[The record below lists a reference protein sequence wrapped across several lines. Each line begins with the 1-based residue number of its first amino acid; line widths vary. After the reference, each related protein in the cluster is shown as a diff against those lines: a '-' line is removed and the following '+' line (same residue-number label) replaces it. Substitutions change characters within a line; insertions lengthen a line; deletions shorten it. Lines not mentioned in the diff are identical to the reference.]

1 MDKKNIVPSALKS
14 CYTDWHFSP
23 AIKSGDFL
31 FVSGC
36 TGAMPGKTISPNI
49 EEQIRTS
56 FRKIEM
62 SLDEAGLTFDDI
74 VEMTT
79 YHVSLKEHIEDFKR
93 IKDEFI
99 NEIYPAWTAIGISE
113 LAVEVKEVKYI
124 SPIYYLI
131 IAKIEDALQWVAHN
145 SAWQNICQFTY

>member
-1 MDKKNIVPSALKS
+1 MDKKRIVPSALKS

-36 TGAMPGKTISPNI
+36 TGAMSDKPISPNI

-79 YHVSLKEHIEDFKR
+79 YHVGLKEHFEDFKR

-113 LAVEVKEVKYI
+113 LAVEGA
-124 SPIYYLI
+124 LI
-131 IAKIEDALQWVAHN
+131 EIRVIAKVKA
-145 SAWQNICQFTY
+145 

>member
-1 MDKKNIVPSALKS
+1 MDKKSIVPSALNS

-36 TGAMPGKTISPNI
+36 TGAMPGKPISPNI

-56 FRKIEM
+56 FQKIEM
-62 SLDEAGLTFDDI
+62 SLNEADLTFDDI

-79 YHVSLKEHIEDFKR
+79 YHVGLKEHFEDFKR

-99 NEIYPAWTAIGISE
+99 KEIYPAWTAIGISE
-113 LAVEVKEVKYI
+113 LAVEGALIEVRV
-124 SPIYYLI
+124 
-131 IAKIEDALQWVAHN
+131 IAKGNA
-145 SAWQNICQFTY
+145 

>member
-1 MDKKNIVPSALKS
+1 MDKKSVVPLELQS

-36 TGAMPGKTISPNI
+36 TGAMPGEPISSNI
-49 EEQIRTS
+49 VEQIRNS

-62 SLDEAGLTFDDI
+62 SLNETGLTFSDI

-79 YHVSLKEHIEDFKR
+79 YHVGLKEQLEDFKR

-99 NEIYPAWTAIGISE
+99 NEIYPAWTAIGVSE
-113 LAVEVKEVKYI
+113 LAVEGA
-124 SPIYYLI
+124 LI
-131 IAKIEDALQWVAHN
+131 EIRVIANLKA
-145 SAWQNICQFTY
+145 